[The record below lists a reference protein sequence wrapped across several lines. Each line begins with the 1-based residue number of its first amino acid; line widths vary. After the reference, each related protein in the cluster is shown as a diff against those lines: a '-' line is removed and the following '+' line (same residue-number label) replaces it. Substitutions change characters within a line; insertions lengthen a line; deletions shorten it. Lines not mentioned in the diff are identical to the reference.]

1 LEKKSIITQ
10 SLLVILFSNLMF
22 SAPAQAS
29 ILSLDNVY
37 VELYL
42 APSHVEVGEA
52 TYSIGYVNL
61 VNKNGISVKPTDD
74 LIIELSSGNPA
85 IASVPSEVIIQQD
98 SLFGTFDVKVGN
110 SEGETAIYANFNDQ
124 TVFQN
129 LIVGENNIGVPDDV
143 ELIIHLPSKEMHV
156 ESEMPF
162 SVFLQTSDGTI
173 IQAPYDIEVALDYE
187 DALIE
192 LDSNNIVIKKGSYYV
207 WGIIKTNDKVG
218 TAFIKTSQN
227 DLKLQTAQN
236 IRISSSLPSGLEVN
250 VFPKIIAR
258 EIDRNIDVI
267 INLVDSEGLPTLAQ
281 EDIQLEFFSD
291 NDHVG
296 EKIDETMKESIRNGI
311 IKEGEFSY
319 HFRQKLTLNNVKPEI
334 IIGASTEGLG
344 IAYDCFMTRQA
355 YTSDNPIAQNKTMH
369 VFTLDKIPSNSKTV
383 AIYQIGALIESSN
396 IEKDEKDNC
405 IDLALFDNDK
415 TDSDVNVEF
424 HPILSNE
431 NLISEGT
438 SQKINLISS
447 DGLLLNIIQSG
458 NINSGYSYGTSEIYS
473 GKETGDAILS
483 TTIKGIGSASSSTT
497 IVNTLK
503 HDKTKIFS
511 PTGSDRIL
519 FDNEG
524 NFDLFLIALDGKD
537 RPTFVENEAKYILTP
552 VNELAEI
559 SKGRTFTNVK
569 FHNDSFGTTG
579 EKQVLIEA
587 IPIGISAD
595 DDLKSV
601 ASFEKDP
608 SSMVKIILPYNEM
621 DANTEQTYNGIVQ
634 LIDFN
639 NNPIQTSRNLQ
650 VKINSTNSEL
660 IDIPRFVDIEEGS
673 SFGIFSIDTSGEIG
687 QSMIS
692 ANVNGIVG
700 SQQEFKTKSFLT
712 KLKISTGSVNEP
724 VTPGEP
730 VELKLY
736 VDDQYLESVEGAS
749 LKIVSDSNTTI
760 TPTNIKTE
768 NDGSAKLHFIA
779 QSGVPT
785 ISLQIFA
792 TAEGYVDEQRTFEF
806 SVDTNNPSNFQVLEL
821 GFPDW
826 IVYIGIAAILV
837 IGTVMFIFLR
847 KPKQL
852 LEDEYE
858 EVYDDEEI

>member
-1 LEKKSIITQ
+1 M
-10 SLLVILFSNLMF
+10 ILFSILIF
-22 SAPAQAS
+22 STSAQAS
-29 ILSLDNVY
+29 ILSLDNVH
-37 VELYL
+37 VELHL

-61 VNKNGISVKPTDD
+61 VNKNGILVKPVDD

-110 SEGETAIYANFNDQ
+110 NRGETAIYANFNDQ

-129 LIVGENNIGVPDDV
+129 LIVGENNIGVPYNV
-143 ELIIHLPSKEMHV
+143 ELIIHLPGKEMHV

-173 IQAPYDIEVALDYE
+173 IQAPHDIEIALDYE
-187 DALIE
+187 DTLIE
-192 LDSNNIVIKKGSYYV
+192 LDSNNMAIKKGAYYA

-250 VFPKIIAR
+250 VFPKIIAK
-258 EIDRNIDVI
+258 EVGRNIDVI
-267 INLVDSEGLPTLAQ
+267 VNLVDSEGLPTLAQ
-281 EDIQLEFFSD
+281 EDIHLEFFSD
-291 NDHVG
+291 NDYVG
-296 EKIDETMKESIRNGI
+296 QKIDETMQESIRNGI
-311 IKEGEFSY
+311 IKKGEFSY
-319 HFRQKLTLNNVKPEI
+319 HFRQKITLNNVESEI
-334 IIGASTEGLG
+334 TIGASTEGLG
-344 IAYDCFMTRQA
+344 IAYDCFMTRQP

-369 VFTLDKIPSNSKTV
+369 VFTLDKIPSNSNTV
-383 AIYQIGALIESSN
+383 AIYQIGALIESSGT
-396 IEKDEKDNC
+396 EKDEKDDC
-405 IDLALFDNDK
+405 VDLALFDKDK

-431 NLISEGT
+431 NLVSEG
-438 SQKINLISS
+438 SFQKVNLISS

-458 NINSGYSYGTSEIYS
+458 NVNSGYSYGTAEISS
-473 GKETGDAILS
+473 GKETGEVTLS
-483 TTIKGIGSASSSTT
+483 TTIKGVGSASSSIK

-503 HDKTKIFS
+503 HVKTEIFS
-511 PTGSDRIL
+511 PTGSDKIQ
-519 FDNEG
+519 FDNVG
-524 NFDLFLIALDGKD
+524 NFDLFIIALDGRD
-537 RPTFVENEAKYILTP
+537 RPTFVENEVKYLLTP
-552 VNELAEI
+552 VNELVEI
-559 SKGRTFTNVK
+559 SKGRTFTNAK
-569 FHNDSFGTTG
+569 FHSDSFGTTD
-579 EKQVLIEA
+579 KNKVLIEA

-608 SSMVKIILPYNEM
+608 SSMIKIILPYNEM

-660 IDIPRFVDIEEGS
+660 IYIPSFVNIEEGN

-687 QSMIS
+687 QSIIS
-692 ANVNGIVG
+692 ANVNGVVG

-736 VDDQYLESVEGAS
+736 VDDQYLESVAGAS
-749 LKIVSDSNTTI
+749 LKIVSDSNTTV
-760 TPTNIKTE
+760 TPTNIKTGK
-768 NDGSAKLHFIA
+768 DGSTKVYFTA
-779 QSGVPT
+779 QPDATT

-806 SVDTNNPSNFQVLEL
+806 SVVTNNPSNFQPLEL

-837 IGTVMFIFLR
+837 IVTVIFIFLK

-852 LEDEYE
+852 PEDEYE
-858 EVYDDEEI
+858 VYEDEDI